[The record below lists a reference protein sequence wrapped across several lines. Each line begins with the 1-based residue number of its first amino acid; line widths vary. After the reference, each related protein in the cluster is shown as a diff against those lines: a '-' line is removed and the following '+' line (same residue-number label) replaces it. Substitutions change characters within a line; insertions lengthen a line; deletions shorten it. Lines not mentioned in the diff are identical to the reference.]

1 MLSEV
6 NNFFFKSKI
15 RKRIGFSKKSIYCTS
30 KGARRRYFT
39 KQALLNVMS
48 FLINKCFFNIGYT
61 VFKTLFLIHWYI
73 MGIHPALF
81 WANLFLYFLE
91 SKFKKQLI
99 SNGCSK
105 AYIYIMGYIMG
116 YI

>member
-1 MLSEV
+1 
-6 NNFFFKSKI
+6 
-15 RKRIGFSKKSIYCTS
+15 
-30 KGARRRYFT
+30 
-39 KQALLNVMS
+39 
-48 FLINKCFFNIGYT
+48 
-61 VFKTLFLIHWYI
+61 
-73 MGIHPALF
+73 MGIDPALF